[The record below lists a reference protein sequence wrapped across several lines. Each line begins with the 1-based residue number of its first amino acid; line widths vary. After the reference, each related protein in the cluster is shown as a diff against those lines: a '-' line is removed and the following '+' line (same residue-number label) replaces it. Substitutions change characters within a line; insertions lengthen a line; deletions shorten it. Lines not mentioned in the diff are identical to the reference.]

1 MFVTREIIDANL
13 LGSSFR
19 TRRAAPEALTPVA
32 QPATQAPLGVTM
44 SFRALVVFALP
55 LVLMVGCRQATKR
68 EQHEPPSPQ
77 SRTIAPT
84 RVAPPVP
91 APVSVPGPVPGP
103 VTKPPRRTPNP
114 PEPEVLRF
122 AVLPLE
128 PLWET
133 TDSLRSFAQRK
144 LEKHLRD
151 HPKVELIAAAQVAQA
166 MKELGV
172 LSPSKCDQR
181 CLIRLGRR
189 LGAHRVLGGTVRMQK
204 KVQSKGTVW
213 EFSADLVH
221 VQRGATWGHYQT
233 VCICWR
239 GQQDKLLGRQVSRM
253 LAYHPD
259 RWNLK
264 MTRPTPVP
272 PPANAPRTP
281 GMVYV
286 PAGEFIMGS
295 EYGEPDESPRH
306 VVHTTAF
313 FIDQYEVTNAA
324 YDRCVKAQKCVRST
338 TRADL
343 KYSAPRQPVAG
354 VGFKDARA
362 YCRFAGKR
370 LLTEA
375 EWEKAAPGSAS
386 DTWASGAAKTRS
398 RCPVGSSY
406 WSRHCSVRISSR
418 RFRAARM
425 RSSKPANSST
435 ESSPANSSCSAT
447 SLSESVA
454 WVRASRNSL
463 KLISRRRR
471 SAGSRERKVASR
483 SRSTGRLG
491 EAPTRA
497 CRK

>member
-1 MFVTREIIDANL
+1 MA
-13 LGSSFR
+13 
-19 TRRAAPEALTPVA
+19 
-32 QPATQAPLGVTM
+32 
-44 SFRALVVFALP
+44 
-55 LVLMVGCRQATKR
+55 GCRPDEKR
-68 EQHEPPSPQ
+68 AQHQPPPPQ
-77 SRTIAPT
+77 SRTTAPT

-91 APVSVPGPVPGP
+91 VPGPA
-103 VTKPPRRTPNP
+103 TKPPRRTPFP

-133 TDSLRSFAQRK
+133 TESHRRFAQRK
-144 LEKHLRD
+144 LEKHLQD

-172 LSPSKCDQR
+172 FSSSKCDQR

-213 EFSADLVH
+213 EFGADLVH

-259 RWNLK
+259 RWILK

-272 PPANAPRTP
+272 APANAPRTP

-295 EYGEPDESPRH
+295 EHGEVDESPRH
-306 VVHTTAF
+306 VVYTNAF
-313 FIDQYEVTNAA
+313 FIDPYEVTNAA
-324 YDRCVKAQKCVRST
+324 YDRCVKAQKCYRST

-354 VGFKDARA
+354 VGFKDAVA

-375 EWEKAAPGSAS
+375 EWEKAARGTDERTYPWGN
-386 DTWASGAAKTRS
+386 TWNHKWLNLHWDKDGFATTAT
-398 RCPVGSSY
+398 VGSFPKNISPFGAYDMAGNVWEWTSDLWHPTSY
-406 WSRHCSVRISSR
+406 RHSPR
-418 RFRAARM
+418 RNPRGHKLGDADKRRVM
-425 RSSKPANSST
+425 RGGTWMYDVPFFSCTHNR
-435 ESSPANSSCSAT
+435 SPGRP
-447 SLSESVA
+447 
-454 WVRASRNSL
+454 W
-463 KLISRRRR
+463 I
-471 SAGSRERKVASR
+471 RKRYVGIR
-483 SRSTGRLG
+483 CGKD
-491 EAPTRA
+491 APPLPG
-497 CRK
+497 K